1 MIIAALVLLTV
12 KRLLS
17 ESKTTSSNIQFI
29 LRFLIPIIAQV
40 IVHISIVIA
49 VGIKVRQENHTRNHY
64 SASPILWAV
73 IIGGWVIPFLGAVS
87 YFNVNYYWMQQFATG
102 IYVETLS
109 LLQTPNIANSLFQR
123 KSKLS
128 LVAENSNA
136 RHFLEKLQYKKM
148 QEEYEQEVNTTSR
161 FSKVIHPFK
170 FPLIIVFCL
179 LYNILL
185 GTFFACLL
193 LTYDNGNVSVVSFD
207 NYQSI
212 TLVILIIFITLG
224 NTHIILLTLSVIV
237 VTIIAVTIFS
247 ILPGL
252 CIVITCIVVSKKL

>member
-1 MIIAALVLLTV
+1 MELKLD
-12 KRLLS
+12 R
-17 ESKTTSSNIQFI
+17 KTI
-29 LRFLIPIIAQV
+29 L
-40 IVHISIVIA
+40 
-49 VGIKVRQENHTRNHY
+49 GNHY

-87 YFNVNYYWMQQFATG
+87 YFNVNYYWMQPFATG
-102 IYVETLS
+102 IYVEMLS

-128 LVAENSNA
+128 LVAENS

-148 QEEYEQEVNTTSR
+148 QEEYEQEVNTTSH

-170 FPLIIVFCL
+170 FPLIIVFCV

-193 LTYDNGNVSVVSFD
+193 LTYDNGNISVVSFR
-207 NYQSI
+207 Q
-212 TLVILIIFITLG
+212 
-224 NTHIILLTLSVIV
+224 
-237 VTIIAVTIFS
+237 
-247 ILPGL
+247 LPKYYS
-252 CIVITCIVVSKKL
+252 CNSDHFHHTW